1 MVLSA
6 GKCHGSAIGRGDFKL
21 SLYGGTPAADYDQ
34 IVRQLGG
41 RRVHL
46 NDPQSSLIFMK
57 PAEFVE
63 HGGGTIIDDDDNN
76 AQLLLRWIQ
85 QGAKYVEHRQLKHI
99 EVTPRRFIATKV
111 GERTPL
117 KVVAHYDDGLTRDV
131 TNLTQ
136 FIADDSSAVTID
148 ADSATASSSASRGT
162 SAIGRAECA
171 RGARAEVRSATLA
184 RLRNTAWAPRARA
197 RSAPPRRC

>member
-1 MVLSA
+1 MKILLAKCVFAAICLGAIVSRLPMATPYPMASSPSNSTPHRTVETVDFKNDLLPMFTKLGCNA

-99 EVTPRRFIATKV
+99 
-111 GERTPL
+111 
-117 KVVAHYDDGLTRDV
+117 
-131 TNLTQ
+131 
-136 FIADDSSAVTID
+136 
-148 ADSATASSSASRGT
+148 
-162 SAIGRAECA
+162 
-171 RGARAEVRSATLA
+171 
-184 RLRNTAWAPRARA
+184 
-197 RSAPPRRC
+197 